1 MAIAPAYEKGK
12 LYQIPITDL
21 NPDPDQPR
29 KVIDPEALAEL
40 VTSIEKFGII
50 QPLLFRDAGEGQLF
64 IVAGERRWQAAQQV
78 GLITLP
84 AIFVEGN
91 YAELALVENL
101 QRQDLTSVEEAE
113 ALQRLMDEQHF
124 TQEQLGGIVGKAR
137 TTVRDILTINRLPQT
152 IRDDCR
158 GDRTITRQALIDIA
172 RKKQERG
179 MITAYNAYR
188 LKQKK
193 AKESEGQTPNQ
204 PTGKKANDPAAV
216 LEFTQKVAKKIGNI
230 DTTGWTIVERESLR
244 VSFVDLKNQIDGFLN
259 PKPMPS

>member
-1 MAIAPAYEKGK
+1 MVIPPAYEKGK

-21 NPDPDQPR
+21 KPDPDQPR

-40 VTSIEKFGII
+40 VTSIAKFGII
-50 QPLLFRDAGEGQLF
+50 QPLLFRDAGKGRLI

-78 GLITLP
+78 GLTTLP

-113 ALQRLMDEQHF
+113 ALQRLMDGQNF

-137 TTVRDILTINRLPQT
+137 TTVRDILTINRLPQA
-152 IRDDCR
+152 IRDECR
-158 GDRTITRQALIDIA
+158 GDRAITRQALIDIA

-188 LKQKK
+188 LKQQK
-193 AKESEGQTPNQ
+193 AKESGGQVSNP
-204 PTGKKANDPAAV
+204 PPGKNPNDPAAV
-216 LEFTQKVAKKIGNI
+216 LEFTQKVVKKIGNI
-230 DTTGWTIVERESLR
+230 DTTAWTSDERETIR
-244 VSFVDLKNQIDGFLN
+244 IAFVDIKNQIDGFLD
-259 PKPMPS
+259 PKPIPS